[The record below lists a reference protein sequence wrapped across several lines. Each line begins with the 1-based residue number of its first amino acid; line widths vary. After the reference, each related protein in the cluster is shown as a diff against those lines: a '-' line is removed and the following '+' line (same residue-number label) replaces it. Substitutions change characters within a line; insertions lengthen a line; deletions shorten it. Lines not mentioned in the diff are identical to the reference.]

1 MKQRF
6 LVPGLILIGMCL
18 LGAGLTWHRI
28 VPPAAYWG
36 PKQADEYSAAQLQ
49 LHALGHEHE
58 HDPDFEREITLARE
72 RFKKSYQELEDA
84 RGSRNLTG
92 RIFTAAGVIAL
103 LAGIVLHMTAGRAE

>member
-6 LVPGLILIGMCL
+6 LVPGLILIGICL
-18 LGAGLTWHRI
+18 LAVGLTWRRI

-36 PKQADEYSAAQLQ
+36 PEQADEYSAAQSQ
-49 LHALGHEHE
+49 LHAIGHEHE

-72 RFKKSYQELEDA
+72 RFEESYQELEDA
-84 RGSRNLTG
+84 RSSRNLTG
-92 RIFTAAGVIAL
+92 IIFTAAGVIVL